1 MVEGELILLSV
12 PLDSM
17 KCNKMGSV
25 FPFRNEFILTNP
37 ELVQIR
43 NTISGFNTVLASAA
57 TTYNLAFVDSY
68 SFFKKIKTGIVYNGI
83 SISSKFVSG
92 GAYSLDGVTLN
103 PRGNALLANE
113 FITSINQK
121 FKATIPKVDATKYRG
136 VIFP

>member
-12 PLDSM
+12 PLDSL

-25 FPFRNEFILTNP
+25 FPFRNEFVLTNP
-37 ELVQIR
+37 ELIDIR
-43 NTISGFNTVLASAA
+43 NTINGFNAVIASASA
-57 TTYNLAFVDSY
+57 NYNLALVDSY
-68 SFFKKIKTGIVYNGI
+68 SFFKQLKTGIVYNGI
-83 SISSKFVSG
+83 SLSAKFVSG